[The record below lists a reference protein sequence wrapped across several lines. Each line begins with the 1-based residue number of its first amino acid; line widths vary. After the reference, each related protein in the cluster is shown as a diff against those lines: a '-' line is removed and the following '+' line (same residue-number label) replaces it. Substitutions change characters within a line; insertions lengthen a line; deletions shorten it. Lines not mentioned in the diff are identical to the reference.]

1 MQAVCAQPWNGR
13 RPGSPLPGAAPCVSA
28 QVPRSLSDAT
38 TIVPA
43 NLRNSKK
50 MKTWKEH
57 LKECSR
63 QYQAQKGEHKKGG
76 AKKKAAL
83 NPDPLVVKRRVV
95 LPAPPEPQ
103 NIRVTLVKNKK
114 KDGKKLNI
122 ARNEY
127 EGL

>member
-1 MQAVCAQPWNGR
+1 M
-13 RPGSPLPGAAPCVSA
+13 
-28 QVPRSLSDAT
+28 
-38 TIVPA
+38 
-43 NLRNSKK
+43 LRDSGQSVN
-50 MKTWKEH
+50 
-57 LKECSR
+57 
-63 QYQAQKGEHKKGG
+63 
-76 AKKKAAL
+76 
-83 NPDPLVVKRRVV
+83 LVVKRRVV